1 MKKFFGFSVV
11 MLVGILLAGCSK
23 DDYSIPEQ
31 LTAHKWICY
40 GFGNVEDATLI
51 PIVPGAMC
59 YQLEYN
65 TDGTYKGRT
74 FANYGGGEYRID
86 GNRMYISGYCQ
97 TQVYAPNTD
106 DDKFSA
112 IIGQQIESYVVTDT
126 ELRLFY
132 NNGQEFLLFGVLGG
146 QDPTIA
152 DNLTVNGSSSLGVKA
167 LSGRWKLVYDGVRQE
182 DEFKDYAQFMED
194 GTASYEENVGEED
207 ETVRS
212 DEWTAENDWRYRE
225 DNQTMTGRIHS
236 SIWGHK
242 QYNYCTLRGD
252 SLFIYTASYYRH
264 KTYCFFED
272 YGLGLVKVRTSNME

>member
-1 MKKFFGFSVV
+1 MKKYFCFSVV
-11 MLVGILLAGCSK
+11 LLASILLAGCSK
-23 DDYSIPEQ
+23 DDDGIPAQ

-40 GFGNVEDATLI
+40 GFGHVEDGSLI
-51 PIVPGAMC
+51 PIVPGAKC

-65 TDGTYKGRT
+65 TDGTFNGTT
-74 FANYGGGEYRID
+74 FANKGGGKYEAD
-86 GNRMYISGYCQ
+86 GDRMSMSNFLM
-97 TQVYAPNTD
+97 TAVYAPNTD
-106 DDKFSA
+106 DDKYYA
-112 IIGQQIESYVVTDT
+112 IIGQQIESYEVTDT

-146 QDPTIA
+146 QNPTIA

-167 LSGRWKLVYDGVRQE
+167 LAGRWKLVYDGVRQV
-182 DEFKDYAQFMED
+182 DDIKDYAQFMED

-225 DNQTMTGRIHS
+225 DNQTMTGRIHC
-236 SIWGHK
+236 SIQGYK
-242 QYNYCTLRGD
+242 QYYYCTMRAD

-264 KTYCFFED
+264 KTYCFFD
-272 YGLGLVKVRTSNME
+272 NYGFGFVRVQ

>member
-1 MKKFFGFSVV
+1 MKKYFCFSVV
-11 MLVGILLAGCSK
+11 MLVVILMAGCSK
-23 DDYSIPEQ
+23 DDDSIPEQ

-40 GFGNVEDATLI
+40 GFGNVEDGSLI

-65 TDGTYKGRT
+65 TDGTFNGTT
-74 FANYGGGEYRID
+74 FANKGD
-86 GNRMYISGYCQ
+86 GKYEAEGDRMSMSNFLM
-97 TQVYAPNTD
+97 TAVYAPNTD
-106 DDKFSA
+106 DDKYYA
-112 IIGQQIESYVVTDT
+112 IIGQQIESYVVTDS

-167 LSGRWKLVYDGVRQE
+167 LTGRWKLVYDGVRQE

-225 DNQTMTGRIHS
+225 DNQTMTGRIHC
-236 SIWGHK
+236 SIQGYK
-242 QYNYCTLRGD
+242 QYYYCTMRND

-264 KTYCFFED
+264 KTYCFFD
-272 YGLGLVKVRTSNME
+272 NYGFGFVRVQ